1 MYTNTDAYIATFY
14 ILLLSYINKF
24 IHIYIQTNI
33 DACLLTFLPTNLPNS
48 LTACLYACIQT
59 YISTELHMNNGTF
72 IGLYVCWV
80 LLKQKL
86 LLKMPQLCLVTPKKK
101 I

>member
-1 MYTNTDAYIATFY
+1 MQSDAYINTAVLIYMYTNTDAYIATFY

-33 DACLLTFLPTNLPNS
+33 DACLPTFLPTNLPNS

-59 YISTELHMNNGTF
+59 YISTEMHMNNGTF
-72 IGLYVCWV
+72 IGLYVC
-80 LLKQKL
+80 
-86 LLKMPQLCLVTPKKK
+86 
-101 I
+101 